1 MINYNSEVYNK
12 PSINGKELIGDINI
26 GDGLP
31 EVTSA
36 DAGQV
41 LTVSENGEWIASNPP
56 SGGDSSIRSINNES
70 SIITYTIRKEVNDN
84 E

>member
-1 MINYNSEVYNK
+1 MINYNSEIYNK
-12 PSINGKELIGDINI
+12 PSINGKELIGDIKI

-41 LTVSENGEWIASNPP
+41 LTVSENGEWVASNPP
-56 SGGDSSIRSINNES
+56 SGGGGFNSVTNYGLNN
-70 SIITYTIRKEVNDN
+70 IVGGNTND
-84 E
+84 